1 MAKATNEAEA
11 TKEEATEASPAVG
24 SVLVEWVGTQEDQS
38 QIRKITAADFKSV
51 SVDDQHQVV
60 WDRGDHLTR
69 GQALVSARAAEYLL
83 EIEQGFAKVEP
94 GKEAFKFRS

>member
-51 SVDDQHQVV
+51 SVD
-60 WDRGDHLTR
+60 
-69 GQALVSARAAEYLL
+69 EYLL